1 MELTKENLRKA
12 LVSPGHIPEDKFN
25 VVLEGLEENA
35 ETLEKVLVEKGLI
48 TSDRIG
54 QAIASAFNYIPVNLN
69 EVAISEDVKEIIP
82 EVVARAQQVVAID
95 QTEDTLRIATAKP
108 DNYEF
113 INFLQ
118 KKTGKKIQVYY
129 VTPMSLDKAYR
140 IYKGDLQERV
150 GKTIKQIKKIT
161 EEGDDLS
168 LDEGQEGVVELV
180 NLFLIYARINKASDI
195 HIEPFEEEVVVRFRI
210 DGVLHEVASYPRD
223 FHDKIVSR
231 VKIMAKLRTDERAAA
246 QDGRFAFGDNNEGL
260 FDVRVSI
267 VPATKG
273 ENVVLRLLSKDPN
286 IRSLEA
292 LGLSEKD
299 LAKVAR
305 ASERPHGMILAVGP
319 TGSGKTTTLYTI
331 LQRLNSTEVNI
342 MTIED
347 PVEYDVNRVQQI
359 QVNLSKDLTFA
370 AGLRSL
376 VRQDPDIIMVGE
388 IRDNETADIAVN
400 AAMTGHLLLSTLH
413 TNDAV
418 TTFPRLME
426 MGIEPFLVASSVSVI
441 VAQRLVRKICN
452 TCKASFLPDENIVRV
467 IQSDP
472 ALEEKLL
479 RISGKEKLSEVRL
492 YKGVGCEACGN
503 TGFVGRVGI
512 FEVLEITDALRPL
525 IINKQDPAQIER
537 VAKEE
542 GMVTMF
548 EDGLSKAL
556 QGSTTIE
563 EVVRVIK
570 I

>member
-1 MELTKENLRKA
+1 MKLTKENLRKA
-12 LVSPGHIPEDKFN
+12 LVSPGHISEDKFN
-25 VVLEGLEENA
+25 TTLDGLEENA

-48 TSDRIG
+48 TSDRIS
-54 QAIASAFNYIPVNLN
+54 QAIASAFNYISINLN
-69 EVAISEDVKEIIP
+69 EVAVSENVKEIIP
-82 EVVARAQQVVAID
+82 EVVARAQLVVALD
-95 QTEDTLRIATAKP
+95 QTEDTLRIVMADP

-118 KKTGKKIQVYY
+118 KKTGKKIQIYY
-129 VTPMSLDKAYR
+129 ATPMSLDRAFRVYE
-140 IYKGDLQERV
+140 GNLQERV
-150 GKTIKQIKKIT
+150 EKTIEQIKKIM
-161 EEGDDLS
+161 EEGDGSFL
-168 LDEGQEGVVELV
+168 EGRQEGVVDLV
-180 NLFLIYARINKASDI
+180 NLFLVYARTNKASDI
-195 HIEPFEEEVVVRFRI
+195 HIEPFEEDVVVRFRI

-231 VKIMAKLRTDERAAA
+231 VKILAKLRTDERAAT
-246 QDGRFAFGDNNEGL
+246 QDGRFTFGDKKEGL

-299 LAKVAR
+299 LVKVVR
-305 ASERPHGMILAVGP
+305 ASERPHGMMLAVGP

-331 LQRLNSTEVNI
+331 LQKLNSTEVNI

-347 PVEYDVNRVQQI
+347 PVEYEVDRVQQI
-359 QVNLSKDLTFA
+359 QVNLSKDITFA

-418 TTFPRLME
+418 TTFPRLVE

-452 TCKASFLPDENIVRV
+452 TCKASFLPDENVVRV

-472 ALEEKLL
+472 VLEEKLL
-479 RISGKEKLSEVRL
+479 KISGKGKLSDVRL

-503 TGFVGRVGI
+503 TGFIGRVGI
-512 FEVLEITDALRPL
+512 FEVLEVTDAIRPL

-542 GMVTMF
+542 GMITMF
-548 EDGLSKAL
+548 EDGLAKAL
-556 QGSTTIE
+556 QGTTTIE